1 MNIKIFNKYL
11 KNYEFINS
19 IEGSIN
25 SNYFYILISVKK
37 KKWGNMFSKQYFK
50 NELIFF
56 QIFSIGSLSIVNNF
70 LALIFL
76 FTKFN

>member
-56 QIFSIGSLSIVNNF
+56 QIFSIGSLSIVYDF

-76 FTKFN
+76 FTKFI

>member
-25 SNYFYILISVKK
+25 SNYFYTFVSVKK
-37 KKWGNMFSKQYFK
+37 KIWGNRFSKQYFK

>member
-19 IEGSIN
+19 IDGSIN
-25 SNYFYILISVKK
+25 SIYFYILISVKK

-50 NELIFF
+50 SELIFF

>member
-25 SNYFYILISVKK
+25 SNYFYTFVSVKK
-37 KKWGNMFSKQYFK
+37 KNLG
-50 NELIFF
+50 E
-56 QIFSIGSLSIVNNF
+56 
-70 LALIFL
+70 
-76 FTKFN
+76 

>member
-1 MNIKIFNKYL
+1 MNIKNFNKYL

-25 SNYFYILISVKK
+25 SNYFYTLISVKK
-37 KKWGNMFSKQYFK
+37 KNWESRFSKQYFK

-56 QIFSIGSLSIVNNF
+56 QIFSIGSLSIVYNF
-70 LALIFL
+70 FPIIFPK
-76 FTKFN
+76 TNSS

>member
-50 NELIFF
+50 SELIFF

-76 FTKFN
+76 FTKVN

>member
-50 NELIFF
+50 SELIFF

>member
-25 SNYFYILISVKK
+25 SNYFYTLISVKK
-37 KKWGNMFSKQYFK
+37 KNWENRFSKQYFK
-50 NELIFF
+50 SELIFF
-56 QIFSIGSLSIVNNF
+56 QIFSIGSLSMVNNF
-70 LALIFL
+70 LAIIFL
-76 FTKFN
+76 VSKIN